1 MATPPDFSSGAVLTA
16 AQMSAIGMWQ
26 VGSTTATSGTT
37 AQVLGCF
44 TTDYDCYKIVISDL
58 RTVAAASFTMQLL
71 QSSTPVTTNYGW
83 GVSRVDYA
91 GALTGTGSGV
101 TPLVSSWN
109 SQMTNQST
117 QATSFIMEIQ
127 NPFLSQY
134 TYAQWE
140 STDNRGGS
148 GYARIMGGGTQASTS
163 SFTGIRFTL
172 TASSITNMNIDVFGY
187 RK

>member
-1 MATPPDFSSGAVLTA
+1 MATPPTFGSGDVLTA
-16 AQMSAIGMWQ
+16 AQMNAIGMWQ

-44 TTDYDCYKIVISDL
+44 TTDYDCYKIVISDF
-58 RTVAAASFTMQLL
+58 RTVAAASFTIQLL
-71 QSSTPVTTNYGW
+71 QGSTAVATNYGW

-91 GALTGTGSGV
+91 GSLTGAGSGV
-101 TPLVSSWN
+101 TPLIGAWASQVTN
-109 SQMTNQST
+109 SLTP
-117 QATSFIMEIQ
+117 ATSFTMEIQ

-148 GYARIMGGGTQASTS
+148 GYARVMGGGTQASTS
-163 SFTGIRFTL
+163 SCTGIRFSL

>member
-1 MATPPDFSSGAVLTA
+1 MTTPPDFSAGAVLTA
-16 AQMSAIGMWQ
+16 AQMNKIGVWQ

-44 TTDYDCYKIVISDL
+44 TTDYDCYKIVISDF

-71 QSSTPVTTNYGW
+71 QGTSPVTTNYGW

-91 GALTGTGSGV
+91 GALTGAGSGI
-101 TPLVSSWN
+101 TPLVSSWSSQVTN
-109 SQMTNQST
+109 SLTP
-117 QATSFIMEIQ
+117 ATSFTMEIQ

-148 GYARIMGGGTQASTS
+148 GYARVMGGGTHANTTS
-163 SFTGIRFTL
+163 CTGIRFSL

>member
-1 MATPPDFSSGAVLTA
+1 MATPPTFTAGAVLTA
-16 AQMSAIGMWQ
+16 AQMNAVGLWL
-26 VGSTTATSGTT
+26 VGSTTATSGST

-44 TTDYDCYKIVISDL
+44 STDYDSYKIIVSDL

-71 QSSTPVTTNYGW
+71 QGSTAVATNYGW

-91 GALTGTGSGV
+91 GALTGAGSGI
-101 TPLVSSWN
+101 TPLVSSWASQVTN
-109 SQMTNQST
+109 STTS
-117 QATSFIMEIQ
+117 ATSMIMEVQ

-148 GYARIMGGGTQASTS
+148 GYARVMGGGTQASTN

-172 TASSITNMNIDVFGY
+172 TASSITNMNISVYGY

>member
-16 AQMSAIGMWQ
+16 AQMNSVGLWL

-44 TTDYDCYKIVISDL
+44 TTDYDAYKIIVTDI
-58 RTVAAASFTMQLL
+58 RTVASSSFTIQLL
-71 QSSTPVTTNYGW
+71 QGSTAVATNYGW

-91 GALTGTGSGV
+91 GALTGTGSGI
-101 TPLVSSWN
+101 TPLVASWASQVTN
-109 SQMTNQST
+109 SLTP
-117 QATSFIMEIQ
+117 ATSFTMEIQ

-140 STDNRGGS
+140 ATDNRGGS
-148 GYARIMGGGTQASTS
+148 GYARQMGGGTQASTLS
-163 SFTGIRFTL
+163 CTGIRFSL